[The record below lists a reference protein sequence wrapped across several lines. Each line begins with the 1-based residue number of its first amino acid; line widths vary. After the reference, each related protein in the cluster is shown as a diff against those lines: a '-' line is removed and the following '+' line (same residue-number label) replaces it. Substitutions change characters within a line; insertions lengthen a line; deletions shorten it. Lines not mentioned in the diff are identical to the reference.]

1 MLKLLK
7 QPNGIRR
14 VLNSA
19 AVLRNRQSLKKTRT
33 EEFRKAYNYL
43 RTRTK
48 YMRYAAYERVGIP
61 CGSGVT
67 EAACKTIY
75 TQRLKL
81 SGMRWKRSG
90 AQTILNLRIMLLSGV
105 WTEAYQR
112 LLKKS
117 KTAKVPTYAMPS
129 RQKLKIAA

>member
-1 MLKLLK
+1 MSYSL
-7 QPNGIRR
+7 
-14 VLNSA
+14 LNSA
-19 AVLRNRQSLKKTRT
+19 AALRARYPMKAKTRQ

-43 RTRTK
+43 RKRTK
-48 YMRYAAYERVGIP
+48 FMHYAAYKRLGIP

-81 SGMRWKRSG
+81 SGMRWKMPG
-90 AQTILNLRIMLLSGV
+90 AQTILNLRVMLLSGV

-112 LLKKS
+112 ILKKVKS
-117 KTAKVPTYAMPS
+117 VKVPSYALPS
-129 RQKLKIAA
+129 RKKLKIAA